1 MAGVEDRSSPDSRRL
16 LAVVHGPVFGGG
28 LNQFVQLR
36 EPFLRRGW
44 ETTVVVPEEGD
55 AAERLRREGVETVTM
70 PLHRLRA
77 TPDPRTQARFLAGIA
92 PEIRALRKLIRDRGI
107 DLVQAHGDTN
117 PHAAIA
123 GHREGV
129 AVVWQLYDTR
139 TPPPLRRVTMP
150 MVTRIADAITTW
162 GEELARVHPGTEK
175 LGERHVVV
183 FPPVDADRFRPDEQV
198 RRSAREEL
206 GVPDGGFVIG
216 AVGNR
221 NPSKGY
227 EWLVRGL
234 ARARQED
241 SSLQAR
247 VLGAPSP
254 VHAAYESSVLGEA
267 AALGVGDVFDL
278 RDAGTRVPT
287 LMPGFDAL
295 VLSSVSR
302 SEGIPTVI
310 LEAMACGL
318 PVIATDVGAVREVLV
333 SGEAGLLVPPE
344 EADQLADAILRV
356 AREPDL
362 AARMGA
368 RGRQLVEQRYEL
380 ERCADRHLRAYEL
393 ALAHRRARRSSKV
406 AR

>member
-1 MAGVEDRSSPDSRRL
+1 MSADPRRL

-28 LNQFVQLR
+28 LNQFAQLR

-44 ETTVVVPEEGD
+44 ETIVVVPEEGN
-55 AAERLRREGVETVTM
+55 AGERLREQGVETVTM

-77 TPDPRTQARFLAGIA
+77 TPDPRTQARFLATIR
-92 PEIRALRKLIRDRGI
+92 PEIAALRSLIRDRGI

-123 GHREGV
+123 GHREQA

-139 TPPPLRRVTMP
+139 TPPPLRHLTMP

-162 GEELARVHPGTEK
+162 GDQLARVHPGTKK

-183 FPPVDADRFRPDEQV
+183 FPPVDADRFRPDAK
-198 RRSAREEL
+198 RRRAAREEL
-206 GVPDGGFVIG
+206 GVGDGAFVIG

-234 ARARQED
+234 ARARRD
-241 SSLQAR
+241 DPSVVAR

-254 VHAAYESSVLGEA
+254 VHAAYERSVRDEA
-267 AALGVGDVFDL
+267 AGLGVADAIEF
-278 RDAGTRVPT
+278 RDAGTRVPE
-287 LMPGFDAL
+287 LMTGFDAL

-310 LEAMACGL
+310 VEAMACGL
-318 PVIATDVGAVREVLV
+318 PVIATDVGAVREVV
-333 SGEAGLLVPPE
+333 SSGEAGLLVPPE
-344 EADQLADAILRV
+344 DTEQLAGAIVRLI
-356 AREPDL
+356 REPDL

-368 RGRQLVEQRYEL
+368 TGRRLVEERYRL
-380 ERCADRHLRAYEL
+380 DRCADRHLEAYEL
-393 ALAHRRARRSSKV
+393 ALAHRRDRRLAKGG
-406 AR
+406 R